1 MLASGSSSEGE
12 LDMNEL
18 TTVAA
23 KLCGDSKLRMCS
35 MSNTTQLLF
44 KPESVAGSELPQLLP
59 GGRQAARVLWIH
71 TLVDKKTRTQKQ
83 AIQYTQSA
91 SLPSFQNHERGAVQT
106 RKQLFMSSSIRAQL
120 AFVLRRGAYA
130 ASLKVRT
137 LKHRACME

>member
-1 MLASGSSSEGE
+1 MPGISWE
-12 LDMNEL
+12 DMYGL
-18 TTVAA
+18 SFVATT
-23 KLCGDSKLRMCS
+23 LCQDSNLRMCS

-91 SLPSFQNHERGAVQT
+91 NIPSPPFKVTGAALF
-106 RKQLFMSSSIRAQL
+106 KQENSY
-120 AFVLRRGAYA
+120 V
-130 ASLKVRT
+130 
-137 LKHRACME
+137 